1 MPVIV
6 WSSALLGLNVTA
18 TYALLA
24 LGRVRIVT
32 GLNLA
37 SGAIMLLLMFY
48 LTPRLGIAG
57 IAFAKLSYA
66 LISLLLYIPLL
77 GHFVG
82 RPVSQGKLQALQP
95 VKGEL

>member
-24 LGRVRIVT
+24 LGRVRMVT
-32 GLNLA
+32 GFNLA
-37 SGAIMLLLMFY
+37 SGAIMLLLMLY
-48 LTPRLGIAG
+48 LTPRFGIKG
-57 IAFAKLSYA
+57 IAFARLSYA

-77 GHFVG
+77 GHFLA
-82 RPVSQGKLQALQP
+82 RPVSRRNIRALQP
-95 VKGEL
+95 VKEEL